1 MRRRERLREK
11 SPGGFCIA
19 GRLGTSP
26 AHVPGCEVTTR
37 RHTASHDTTHDA
49 FMTPPLYTRYQDR
62 LVVRN
67 EPVKPLESEQRV
79 YI

>member
-1 MRRRERLREK
+1 MTIRK
-11 SPGGFCIA
+11 Q
-19 GRLGTSP
+19 
-26 AHVPGCEVTTR
+26 TTP
-37 RHTASHDTTHDA
+37 HDAAHDA

-67 EPVKPLESEQRV
+67 EPDKPLESEQRV